1 MTIIRTL
8 TRRVAGALA
17 AVPVLGALLAPPPAH
32 ALEIMASHYG
42 ALLNTAPIAVAL
54 ERGDYAKNG
63 VDVTG
68 VMSSVGGGTG
78 IRNMVGGG
86 IGYGIV
92 STSTALA
99 GIRQGMDIRIVH
111 TAIRRVDDLLWVTR
125 PDSGVSSIKDLV
137 GRKVGITAPKSS
149 SELLVNMAFEAAG
162 FPGKADIVALGSVGS
177 GLSALE
183 QGGVDAALIL
193 EPLYSA
199 RKDRYKVA
207 FTLDQ
212 LPSMAPTVGVATGEF
227 MRKNPDELRGLLA
240 AWRSAVNF
248 IYENPEEAAKMVAK
262 RYGDTLPVDV
272 AITSMKRMAD
282 IRYWSEGNF
291 DMDALNIWVKGM
303 ERMGE
308 WSGPVDWSNV
318 LDRSFLA
325 PELRK

>member
-1 MTIIRTL
+1 MTITHFL
-8 TRRVAGALA
+8 TRALA
-17 AVPVLGALLAPPPAH
+17 AVPLIGGLLASAPQAH

-54 ERGDYAKNG
+54 ERGEYKKNG
-63 VDVTG
+63 VDVTD

-86 IGYGIV
+86 LGYGIV

-125 PDSGVSSIKDLV
+125 LDSGVSSVKDLV

-149 SELLVNMAFEAAG
+149 SELMVVMAFEAAG
-162 FPGKADIVALGSVGS
+162 YPGKADMVALGSVGS

-207 FTLDQ
+207 FSLEN
-212 LPSMAPTVGVATGEF
+212 LPSMTPTVGVATGDF
-227 MRKNPDELRGLLA
+227 MRKSPDQLRGLLA

-262 RYGDTLPVDV
+262 RYGDTLPIEV
-272 AITSMKRMAD
+272 ATTSMKRMAA
-282 IRYWSEGNF
+282 IKYWSQGDF

-308 WSGPVDWSNV
+308 WSGPVDWSKV
-318 LDRSFLA
+318 LDDSFLA
-325 PELRK
+325 ADLRK

>member
-1 MTIIRTL
+1 MTITRFL
-8 TRRVAGALA
+8 TRALA
-17 AVPVLGALLAPPPAH
+17 AVPLIGGLLAAPQAH

-54 ERGDYAKNG
+54 ERGDYKKNG
-63 VDVTG
+63 VDVTD

-86 IGYGIV
+86 LGYGIV

-99 GIRQGMDIRIVH
+99 GIRQGMDIHIVH

-125 PDSGVSSIKDLV
+125 PDSGISSVKDLV

-149 SELLVNMAFEAAG
+149 SELMVVMAFEAAG

-207 FTLDQ
+207 FSLEN
-212 LPSMAPTVGVATGEF
+212 LPSMTPTVGVATGDF
-227 MRKNPDELRGLLA
+227 MRKSPDQLRGLLA

-262 RYGDTLPVDV
+262 RYGDTLPVEV
-272 AITSMKRMAD
+272 ATTSMKRMAA
-282 IRYWSEGNF
+282 IKYWSQGDF
-291 DMDALNIWVKGM
+291 DMDGLNIWVKGM

-308 WSGPVDWSNV
+308 WSGPVDWSKV
-318 LDRSFLA
+318 LDSSFLA
-325 PELRK
+325 ADLRK

>member
-1 MTIIRTL
+1 MTVTRFL
-8 TRRVAGALA
+8 TRTLA
-17 AVPVLGALLAPPPAH
+17 AVPLLGGLLAAPQAG

-63 VDVTG
+63 VDVTD

-86 IGYGIV
+86 LGYGIV

-99 GIRQGMDIRIVH
+99 GIKQGMDIRIVH

-125 PDSGVSSIKDLV
+125 PDSGISSIKDLV
-137 GRKVGITAPKSS
+137 GKKVGITAPKSS
-149 SELLVNMAFEAAG
+149 GELLVNMAFEAAG
-162 FPGKADIVALGSVGS
+162 YPGKADMVALGSVGS

-207 FTLDQ
+207 FSLEN
-212 LPSMAPTVGVATGEF
+212 LPSMTPTVGVATGDF
-227 MRKNPDELRGLLA
+227 MRKNPEQLRGLLA

-248 IYENPEEAAKMVAK
+248 IYENPEEAAKMVSK
-262 RYGDTLPVDV
+262 RYGDTLPLNV
-272 AITSMKRMAD
+272 ATISMKRMAE
-282 IRYWSEGNF
+282 IKYWSQGEF

-303 ERMGE
+303 ERLGE
-308 WSGPVDWSNV
+308 WSGPVDWSRV
-318 LDRSFLA
+318 LDGSFLA
-325 PELRK
+325 ADLRN

>member
-1 MTIIRTL
+1 MTITRFL
-8 TRRVAGALA
+8 TRALA
-17 AVPVLGALLAPPPAH
+17 AVPLIGGLLAAPQAN

-54 ERGDYAKNG
+54 ERGDYKKNG
-63 VDVTG
+63 VDVTD

-86 IGYGIV
+86 LGYGIV

-125 PDSGVSSIKDLV
+125 PDSGVSSVKDLV

-149 SELLVNMAFEAAG
+149 SELMVVMAFEAAG

-199 RKDRYKVA
+199 RKDRYRVA
-207 FTLDQ
+207 FSLEN
-212 LPSMAPTVGVATGEF
+212 LPSMTPTVGVATGDF
-227 MRKNPDELRGLLA
+227 MRKNPDQLRGLLA
-240 AWRSAVNF
+240 AWRSAVDF
-248 IYENPEEAAKMVAK
+248 IYENPEEAAKMVSK
-262 RYGDTLPVDV
+262 RYGDTLPVEV
-272 AITSMKRMAD
+272 ATTSMKRMAA
-282 IRYWSEGNF
+282 IKYWSQGDF

-308 WSGPVDWSNV
+308 WSGPVDWSKV
-318 LDRSFLA
+318 LDDSLLA
-325 PELRK
+325 ADLRK

>member
-1 MTIIRTL
+1 MTITRFL
-8 TRRVAGALA
+8 TRALA
-17 AVPVLGALLAPPPAH
+17 AVPLIGGLLAAPQAN

-54 ERGDYAKNG
+54 ERGDYKKNG
-63 VDVTG
+63 VDVTD

-86 IGYGIV
+86 LGYGIV

-125 PDSGVSSIKDLV
+125 PDSGVSSVKDLV

-149 SELLVNMAFEAAG
+149 SELMVVMAFEAAG

-199 RKDRYKVA
+199 RKDRYNVA
-207 FTLDQ
+207 FSLEN
-212 LPSMAPTVGVATGEF
+212 LPSMTPTVGVATGDF
-227 MRKNPDELRGLLA
+227 MRKSPDQLRGLLA

-248 IYENPEEAAKMVAK
+248 IYENPEEAAKMVSK
-262 RYGDTLPVDV
+262 RYGDTLPVEV
-272 AITSMKRMAD
+272 ATTSMKRMAA
-282 IRYWSEGNF
+282 IKYWSQGDF
-291 DMDALNIWVKGM
+291 DMDGLNIWVKGM

-308 WSGPVDWSNV
+308 WSGPVDWSKV
-318 LDRSFLA
+318 LDDSFLA
-325 PELRK
+325 ADLRK

>member
-1 MTIIRTL
+1 MTITRFL
-8 TRRVAGALA
+8 TRALA
-17 AVPVLGALLAPPPAH
+17 AVPLIGGLLAAPQAN

-54 ERGDYAKNG
+54 ERGDYKKNG
-63 VDVTG
+63 VDVTD

-86 IGYGIV
+86 LGYGIV

-125 PDSGVSSIKDLV
+125 PDSGVSSVKDLV

-149 SELLVNMAFEAAG
+149 SELMVVMAFEAAG

-199 RKDRYKVA
+199 RKDRYNVA
-207 FTLDQ
+207 FSLEN
-212 LPSMAPTVGVATGEF
+212 LPSMTPTVGVATGDF
-227 MRKNPDELRGLLA
+227 MRKSPDQLRGLLA

-272 AITSMKRMAD
+272 ATTSMKRMAA
-282 IRYWSEGNF
+282 IKYWSQGDF
-291 DMDALNIWVKGM
+291 DMDGLNIWVKGM

-308 WSGPVDWSNV
+308 WSGPVDWSKV
-318 LDRSFLA
+318 LDDSFLA
-325 PELRK
+325 

>member
-1 MTIIRTL
+1 MTITRFL
-8 TRRVAGALA
+8 TRALA
-17 AVPVLGALLAPPPAH
+17 AMPLIGGLLAAPQAN

-54 ERGDYAKNG
+54 ERGDYKKNG
-63 VDVTG
+63 VDVTD

-86 IGYGIV
+86 LGYGIV

-125 PDSGVSSIKDLV
+125 PDSGVSSVKDLV

-149 SELLVNMAFEAAG
+149 SELMVVMAFEAAG

-199 RKDRYKVA
+199 RKDRYNVA
-207 FTLDQ
+207 FSLEN
-212 LPSMAPTVGVATGEF
+212 LPSMTPTVGVATGDF
-227 MRKNPDELRGLLA
+227 MRKSPDQLRGLLA

-272 AITSMKRMAD
+272 ATTSMKRMAA
-282 IRYWSEGNF
+282 IKYWSQGDF
-291 DMDALNIWVKGM
+291 DMDGLNIWVKGM

-308 WSGPVDWSNV
+308 WSGPVDWSKV
-318 LDRSFLA
+318 LDDSFLA
-325 PELRK
+325 ADLRK

>member
-1 MTIIRTL
+1 MTITRFL
-8 TRRVAGALA
+8 TRALA
-17 AVPVLGALLAPPPAH
+17 AMPLIGGLLAAPQAN

-54 ERGDYAKNG
+54 ERGDYKKNG
-63 VDVTG
+63 VDVTD

-86 IGYGIV
+86 LGYGIV

-125 PDSGVSSIKDLV
+125 PDSGVSSVKDLV

-149 SELLVNMAFEAAG
+149 SELMVVMAFEAAG

-199 RKDRYKVA
+199 RKDRYNVA
-207 FTLDQ
+207 FSLEN
-212 LPSMAPTVGVATGEF
+212 LPSMTPTVGVATGDF
-227 MRKNPDELRGLLA
+227 MRKSPDQLRGLLA

-272 AITSMKRMAD
+272 ATTSMKRMAA
-282 IRYWSEGNF
+282 IKYWSQGDF
-291 DMDALNIWVKGM
+291 DMDGLNIWVKGM

-308 WSGPVDWSNV
+308 WSGSVDWSKV
-318 LDRSFLA
+318 LDDSFLA
-325 PELRK
+325 ADLRK

>member
-1 MTIIRTL
+1 MTITRFL
-8 TRRVAGALA
+8 TRALA
-17 AVPVLGALLAPPPAH
+17 AVPLISGLLASAPQAH

-54 ERGDYAKNG
+54 ERGDYKKNG
-63 VDVTG
+63 VDVTD

-86 IGYGIV
+86 LGYGIV

-125 PDSGVSSIKDLV
+125 PDSGVSSVKDLV

-149 SELLVNMAFEAAG
+149 SELMVVMAFEAAG
-162 FPGKADIVALGSVGS
+162 YPGKADMVALGSVGS

-207 FTLDQ
+207 FSLEN
-212 LPSMAPTVGVATGEF
+212 LPSMTPTVGVATGDF
-227 MRKNPDELRGLLA
+227 MRKSPDQLRGLLA

-272 AITSMKRMAD
+272 ATASMKRMAA
-282 IRYWSEGNF
+282 IKYWSQGDF

-308 WSGPVDWSNV
+308 WSGPVDWSKV
-318 LDRSFLA
+318 LDSSFLA
-325 PELRK
+325 ADLRK

>member
-1 MTIIRTL
+1 MTITRFL
-8 TRRVAGALA
+8 TRALA
-17 AVPVLGALLAPPPAH
+17 AVPLIGGLLAAPQAN

-54 ERGDYAKNG
+54 ERGDYKKNG
-63 VDVTG
+63 VDVTD

-86 IGYGIV
+86 LGYGIV

-125 PDSGVSSIKDLV
+125 PDSGVSSVKDLV

-149 SELLVNMAFEAAG
+149 SELMVVMAFEAAG

-199 RKDRYKVA
+199 RKDRYNVA
-207 FTLDQ
+207 FSLEN
-212 LPSMAPTVGVATGEF
+212 LPSMTPTVGVATGDF
-227 MRKNPDELRGLLA
+227 MRKSPDQLRGLLA

-272 AITSMKRMAD
+272 ATTSMKRMAA
-282 IRYWSEGNF
+282 IKYWSQGDF
-291 DMDALNIWVKGM
+291 DMDGLNIWVKGM

-308 WSGPVDWSNV
+308 WSGPVDWSKV
-318 LDRSFLA
+318 LDDSFLA
-325 PELRK
+325 ADLRK

>member
-1 MTIIRTL
+1 MTITRFL
-8 TRRVAGALA
+8 TRTLA
-17 AVPVLGALLAPPPAH
+17 AVPLLGGLLAAPQAH

-54 ERGDYAKNG
+54 ERGDYKANG
-63 VDVTG
+63 VDVTD

-86 IGYGIV
+86 LGYGIV

-99 GIRQGMDIRIVH
+99 GIKQGMDIRIVH

-125 PDSGVSSIKDLV
+125 PDSGIASVKDLV
-137 GRKVGITAPKSS
+137 GKKVGITAPKSS
-149 SELLVNMAFEAAG
+149 SELMVVMAFEAAG
-162 FPGKADIVALGSVGS
+162 YPGKADMVALGSVGS

-207 FTLDQ
+207 FSLEN
-212 LPSMAPTVGVATGEF
+212 LPSMTPTVGVATGDF
-227 MRKNPDELRGLLA
+227 IRKNPEQLRGLLA

-248 IYENPEEAAKMVAK
+248 IYENPEEAAKMVSK
-262 RYGDTLPVDV
+262 RYGDTLPLDV
-272 AITSMKRMAD
+272 ATTSMKRMAA
-282 IRYWSEGNF
+282 IKYWSQGDF

-308 WSGPVDWSNV
+308 WSGPVDWSKV
-318 LDRSFLA
+318 LDGSFLA
-325 PELRK
+325 ADLRN